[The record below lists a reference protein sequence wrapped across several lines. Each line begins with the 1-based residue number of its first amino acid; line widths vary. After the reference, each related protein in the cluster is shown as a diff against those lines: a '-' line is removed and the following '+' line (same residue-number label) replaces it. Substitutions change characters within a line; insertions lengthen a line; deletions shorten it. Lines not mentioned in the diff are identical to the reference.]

1 MLATFT
7 SHCKLCLSLCSFTA
21 LSLSSLFTDL
31 GVSIPPFGSFCFSR
45 SPLTRTQ
52 PGLSVSQALGW
63 RKPGVQRLLIT
74 AGGRRWNRASRR
86 AACSSPQLCRARR
99 SAQEPGVKAA
109 PRNHPSSAA
118 RLHRLHAVSKT
129 CLSSWRWPYK
139 RTCILTLFQCYA
151 WSRTAQSLQPKKDEA
166 LLTYA

>member
-1 MLATFT
+1 MSKFVQFY
-7 SHCKLCLSLCSFTA
+7 CI
-21 LSLSSLFTDL
+21 
-31 GVSIPPFGSFCFSR
+31 V
-45 SPLTRTQ
+45 SPLTFYRSRCFHSPFRIVLFFSLT
-52 PGLSVSQALGW
+52 PDSHSAGLSVSQALGW

-86 AACSSPQLCRARR
+86 AACSSPQLCRAPR